1 MKKSDFLE
9 EVFNRYSGQEVS
21 SDDLSK
27 VGYSL
32 WRQVLDPY
40 KLKKGKYAIPHP
52 DGAEKEP
59 KEEVVMI
66 KSVTKPEQKKDNP
79 VDVENSSIG
88 YVPDMDSLYVPFGF
102 YPDLKTIVEKNIF
115 FPVFITGLSGNGK
128 TKMVEQVCAKLS
140 KVLYR
145 VNITIETDE
154 TDLIGGFRLKDG
166 NTVFEYGPAI
176 QAMKDGAVLLIDEID
191 LASSKIMC
199 LQSILEGAPYHIKK
213 TGETIIPTKGFT
225 IISTANTKGR
235 GSEDGKFVGTNLL
248 NEAFLERFPITVEQE
263 YPDEKTEIKIINK
276 IFKSL
281 NVDNEDFANN
291 LAKWAKLIR
300 EGFKNGSL
308 DELISTRRLAHIA
321 STFAIFE
328 EEKGAKMKSIKLCL
342 ARFDKE
348 TELSLLDSYTKIDPN
363 PENKVPV
370 VTPNTI
376 HTTVKGMGTKT
387 VPGFTF

>member
-21 SDDLSK
+21 SDDLGK

-40 KLKKGKYAIPHP
+40 KLKKGKYLIPHP
-52 DGAEKEP
+52 DTEES
-59 KEEVVMI
+59 KEEIMR
-66 KSVTKPEQKKDNP
+66 SEQKKTNP
-79 VDVENSSIG
+79 VDAENSSIG
-88 YVPDMDSLYVPFGF
+88 YIPDVDPLYVPFGF
-102 YPDLKTIVEKNIF
+102 YDDLKTIVKKNIF

-128 TKMVEQVCAKLS
+128 TKMVEQVCAKLN
-140 KVLYR
+140 KILYR

-166 NTVFEYGPAI
+166 NTIFEYGPAI
-176 QAMKDGAVLLIDEID
+176 QAMKDGAVLLVDEID

-213 TGETIIPTKGFT
+213 TGETIIPVKGFT
-225 IISTANTKGR
+225 IVSTANTKGR
-235 GSEDGKFVGTNLL
+235 GSEDGRFVGANLL

-328 EEKGAKMKSIKLCL
+328 EMKGAKMKSIKLCL
-342 ARFDKE
+342 ARFDEE
-348 TELSLLDSYTKIDPN
+348 TKLSLLDSYTKIDPN

-370 VTPNTI
+370 ITPNTVN
-376 HTTVKGMGTKT
+376 TVNNGIETKII
-387 VPGFTF
+387 PSFTF

>member
-21 SDDLSK
+21 SDDLGK

-40 KLKKGKYAIPHP
+40 KLKKGKYLIPHP
-52 DGAEKEP
+52 DTEES
-59 KEEVVMI
+59 KEEIMV
-66 KSVTKPEQKKDNP
+66 KSV
-79 VDVENSSIG
+79 VGAENSSIG
-88 YVPDMDSLYVPFGF
+88 YVPDNDPLYVPFGF
-102 YPDLKTIVEKNIF
+102 YSDLKTIVEKNIF

-128 TKMVEQVCAKLS
+128 TKMVEQVCAKLNR
-140 KVLYR
+140 VLYR

-166 NTVFEYGPAI
+166 NTIFEYGPAI

-276 IFKSL
+276 VFKSL

-328 EEKGAKMKSIKLCL
+328 DVKGAKMKSIKLCL

-370 VTPNTI
+370 QVVTPNTTQTNTSI
-376 HTTVKGMGTKT
+376 GTKII
-387 VPGFTF
+387 PSFSF